1 MDSSAALDLRAAA
14 LKPLFR
20 MSLLKGST
28 PSVLL
33 HIRRG
38 APVNGR
44 DDRDLTPLMLA
55 ASVGRHDICLLLLA
69 EGADPSLMISSGRT
83 ASDLAMTAGHYSLGD
98 ALRPARSTPLPLGQL
113 AIAPDQNRGAVTGAE
128 TSGDDASGDVV
139 AAFSGAFADDGWET
153 EEAFTPV
160 VDDTS
165 VATATRQVQ
174 AVLATPRGENDDASW
189 QDIDLALPSR
199 TDGPR
204 GGVTPA
210 ISSVLAKAIATG
222 RMPASTARRV
232 ARRIQGLGAIL
243 EDLGVQPESAFESS
257 ISKGFSPERPGA
269 ADQDRLA
276 DAAELMAALAASR
289 SAGENYEQEVR
300 RLPSVDRAAEQSMFG
315 ALAEAKRQVIR
326 SLIACVPVV
335 EDMLRL
341 ELVRTAPDQTD
352 DDERDDE
359 VVDDPAAGEVVD
371 GALLSALLTVR
382 DGQWSADVEKLA
394 EIDLD
399 FGVVEA
405 VGRALE
411 RTAHGAEGAAR
422 LRLTGDR
429 YLAVRNRVI
438 EANLALVL
446 KTAPWFRRPGVDVAD
461 LIQEGNIGLM
471 RAVERYDVARGHRF
485 ATFAV
490 WWIRQACTRTREDLS
505 RTVRLPVHVVETCV
519 RISCVRN
526 ALAVELGRTPDPEE
540 IAREAAVPLEK
551 VRGLTK
557 AWRRT
562 ISLEDRRLGDY
573 AVRIPDEAVPD
584 AFVHTLS
591 NERVRII
598 SESLGTLPPRQERIM
613 RSRFGL
619 GGVIDQTL
627 EEVGDEFGI
636 TRERVRQLEH
646 KSLVSLGRSG
656 SVCRRRLRQLL

>member
-1 MDSSAALDLRAAA
+1 MDSSSVLDLGAAA

-69 EGADPSLMISSGRT
+69 EGADPSLMTSSGRT

-98 ALRPARSTPLPLGQL
+98 ALRPARPTPLPPGQL
-113 AIAPDQNRGAVTGAE
+113 AIAPHQNRGAVTGAE
-128 TSGDDASGDVV
+128 TSGDDAVGDVV

-189 QDIDLALPSR
+189 QDINVALPSR

-210 ISSVLAKAIATG
+210 ISPVLAKAIATG

-257 ISKGFSPERPGA
+257 ISRGFSPERPGA

-276 DAAELMAALAASR
+276 DAAELVAALAASR
-289 SAGENYEQEVR
+289 SAGEYYEQEVR

-326 SLIACVPVV
+326 SLIACVPAV

-382 DGQWSADVEKLA
+382 DGEWSADVERLA

-519 RISCVRN
+519 RISRVRN

-551 VRGLTK
+551 VLRLTK
-557 AWRRT
+557 AWCRT

-573 AVRIPDEAVPD
+573 AVRIPDEAVAD

-591 NERVRII
+591 NERRRII

-619 GGVIDQTL
+619 GGLDDQTL
-627 EEVGDEFGI
+627 EEVGDQFGV

-646 KSLVSLGRSG
+646 KSLVSLGRPG
-656 SVCRRRLRQLL
+656 AVCRRRLRQLL

>member
-1 MDSSAALDLRAAA
+1 MDSSPVLDLGAAA

-55 ASVGRHDICLLLLA
+55 ASAGRHDICHLLLA
-69 EGADPSLMISSGRT
+69 EGADPSLTTSSGRT
-83 ASDLAMTAGHYSLGD
+83 ASELAMGAGHYSLGD
-98 ALRPARSTPLPLGQL
+98 ALRPAVSASPH
-113 AIAPDQNRGAVTGAE
+113 PDQVMTVSHQDPAAAPAAG
-128 TSGDDASGDVV
+128 TSAGDANGDVLG
-139 AAFSGAFADDGWET
+139 AFSGAFADDGWET

-165 VATATRQVQ
+165 VAAATRQVQ

-189 QDIDLALPSR
+189 QDIKVSLPSQI
-199 TDGPR
+199 DGPL

-210 ISSVLAKAIATG
+210 ISHLLAKAIATG

-232 ARRIQGLGAIL
+232 AQRIQGFGAIL
-243 EDLGVQPESAFESS
+243 EDLGVQPKSAFESS
-257 ISKGFSPERPGA
+257 LSKGFSPERAGA
-269 ADQDRLA
+269 GDRDRLA
-276 DAAELMAALAASR
+276 DAAELMAALAAGR
-289 SAGENYEQEVR
+289 SASEYYEQEVR
-300 RLPSVDRAAEQSMFG
+300 RLPSVDRAAEQSMFR

-326 SLIACVPVV
+326 SLIACVPAV

-341 ELVRTAPDQTD
+341 ELARTAPDQTD

-359 VVDDPAAGEVVD
+359 VVEDPAAGEVVD
-371 GALLSALLTVR
+371 GALLSALLAVR
-382 DGQWSADVEKLA
+382 DGEWSADVERLA

-411 RTAHGAEGAAR
+411 RTEHGADGAAR

-429 YLAVRNRVI
+429 YLAVRDRVI
-438 EANLALVL
+438 QANLGLVL

-461 LIQEGNIGLM
+461 LVQEGNIGLM

-490 WWIRQACTRTREDLS
+490 WWVRQAITRSIADKA
-505 RTVRLPVHVVETCV
+505 RTIRVPVHVIETMNTVGRC
-519 RISCVRN
+519 RRQMMHEIGRAPTSEE
-526 ALAVELGRTPDPEE
+526 LAEKLNM
-540 IAREAAVPLEK
+540 PLEK
-551 VRGLTK
+551 VRKILK
-557 AWRRT
+557 IVREPA
-562 ISLEDRRLGDY
+562 SLAAQANITAYTVAILSRLLADRLSLDAIWQRQSLSPQLQQY
-573 AVRIPDEAVPD
+573 AGEVARVVDEALRDSAGARMVSEWAKKEDCWIDVRGRTFPAPTVPIPEL
-584 AFVHTLS
+584 A
-591 NERVRII
+591 
-598 SESLGTLPPRQERIM
+598 
-613 RSRFGL
+613 
-619 GGVIDQTL
+619 
-627 EEVGDEFGI
+627 
-636 TRERVRQLEH
+636 
-646 KSLVSLGRSG
+646 
-656 SVCRRRLRQLL
+656 

>member
-1 MDSSAALDLRAAA
+1 MAAAA

-44 DDRDLTPLMLA
+44 DDRDMTPLMLA
-55 ASVGRHDICLLLLA
+55 ASAGRHDICLLLLA
-69 EGADPSLMISSGRT
+69 EGADPSLTTGSGRT
-83 ASDLAMTAGHYSLGD
+83 ASDLAMTAAHYSLGD
-98 ALRPARSTPLPLGQL
+98 ALRPALSVPRPPGQVTTVL
-113 AIAPDQNRGAVTGAE
+113 SQNPCAAIAAE
-128 TSGDDASGDVV
+128 ISGDDADGDVV
-139 AAFSGAFADDGWET
+139 AAFSGAFTEDGWET
-153 EEAFTPV
+153 EEAFMPV
-160 VDDTS
+160 IDDTT

-189 QDIDLALPSR
+189 QDIKVALPSR
-199 TDGPR
+199 TDRPPA
-204 GGVTPA
+204 GVTPA
-210 ISSVLAKAIATG
+210 IRAALAKATAAG
-222 RMPASTARRV
+222 RMPAPTAQRM
-232 ARRIQGLGAIL
+232 ARRIQGFGAIL
-243 EDLGVQPESAFESS
+243 EDLGVQRESAFESS
-257 ISKGFSPERPGA
+257 ISEGFSPERAGA
-269 ADQDRLA
+269 DDEDRLV
-276 DAAELMAALAASR
+276 DAGELVAALAAGR
-289 SAGENYEQEVR
+289 SASEYYEQEVR
-300 RLPSVDRAAEQSMFG
+300 RLPSVDRAAEQSMFR

-326 SLIACVPVV
+326 SLIACVPAV

-341 ELVRTAPDQTD
+341 ELTRTAPVQADA
-352 DDERDDE
+352 DERDED
-359 VVDDPAAGEVVD
+359 VVDDLVAGEGVD
-371 GALLSALLTVR
+371 GALLSALLAVR
-382 DGQWSADVEKLA
+382 DGEWSADVERLA

-411 RTAHGAEGAAR
+411 CTAHGAEGAAR

-446 KTAPWFRRPGVDVAD
+446 KTAPWFRRPGVDLAD

-471 RAVERYDVARGHRF
+471 RAVERFDVARGHRF

-490 WWIRQACTRTREDLS
+490 WWIRQSCTRTREELS

-519 RISCVRN
+519 RISRVRN

-540 IAREAAVPLEK
+540 IAHEAAVPLEK

-573 AVRIPDEAVPD
+573 AVRIPDKAVPD

-591 NERVRII
+591 NERRRII
-598 SESLGTLPPRQERIM
+598 SESLLTLPPRQERIM

-619 GGVIDQTL
+619 GGMDDQTL
-627 EEVGDEFGI
+627 EEVGDQFGV
-636 TRERVRQLEH
+636 TRERVRQLEQ
-646 KSLVSLGRSG
+646 KSLVSLGRPG
-656 SVCRRRLRQLL
+656 AVGRRRLRQLL

>member
-1 MDSSAALDLRAAA
+1 MDSSPVLDLGAAA

-55 ASVGRHDICLLLLA
+55 ASAGRHDICLLLLA
-69 EGADPSLMISSGRT
+69 EGADPSLMTSSGRT

-98 ALRPARSTPLPLGQL
+98 ALRPARPTPLPPSQP
-113 AIAPDQNRGAVTGAE
+113 AMAPHQNGGVETGAE
-128 TSGDDASGDVV
+128 TSGDDVV
-139 AAFSGAFADDGWET
+139 AAFSRALADDGWET

-174 AVLATPRGENDDASW
+174 AVLATPRGENEDASW
-189 QDIDLALPSR
+189 QDIKVLLPSQIN
-199 TDGPR
+199 GPR

-210 ISSVLAKAIATG
+210 ISHVLAKAIATG

-232 ARRIQGLGAIL
+232 ARRIQGFGAIL

-257 ISKGFSPERPGA
+257 ISKGSSPERAGA
-269 ADQDRLA
+269 GDRDRLA
-276 DAAELMAALAASR
+276 DAAELMAALAAGH
-289 SAGENYEQEVR
+289 SANAYYEQEVR
-300 RLPSVDRAAEQSMFG
+300 RLPSVDRAAEQSMFR

-326 SLIACVPVV
+326 SLIACVPAV

-341 ELVRTAPDQTD
+341 ELARTAPDQTD
-352 DDERDDE
+352 DDERDGE
-359 VVDDPAAGEVVD
+359 IVEDPASGEVVD
-371 GALLSALLTVR
+371 GVLLSALLAVR
-382 DGQWSADVEKLA
+382 NGEWSADVERLA

-411 RTAHGAEGAAR
+411 RTEHGAEGAAR

-429 YLAVRNRVI
+429 YLAVRDRVI
-438 EANLALVL
+438 QANLALVL
-446 KTAPWFRRPGVDVAD
+446 KTAPWFRRPGVNVED

-490 WWIRQACTRTREDLS
+490 WWIRQSITRSIADKA
-505 RTVRLPVHVVETCV
+505 RTIRIPVHVIETMNTVGRC
-519 RISCVRN
+519 RRQMLHEIGR
-526 ALAVELGRTPDPEE
+526 APTAEELAEKLTM
-540 IAREAAVPLEK
+540 PLEK
-551 VRGLTK
+551 VRKILKIVREPSSLSTSIGGQKGSYLCDSVEDKNAIQPIDAAIHSNLIERMMRALVTLTP
-557 AWRRT
+557 R
-562 ISLEDRRLGDY
+562 E
-573 AVRIPDEAVPD
+573 
-584 AFVHTLS
+584 
-591 NERVRII
+591 ERVLR
-598 SESLGTLPPRQERIM
+598 M
-613 RSRFGL
+613 RFGFHR
-619 GGVIDQTL
+619 DNDHTL
-627 EEVGDEFGI
+627 EEVGQIFSV
-636 TRERVRQLEH
+636 TRERIRQVEATALRKLKH
-646 KSLVSLGRSG
+646 PSRARALRSFLD
-656 SVCRRRLRQLL
+656 S